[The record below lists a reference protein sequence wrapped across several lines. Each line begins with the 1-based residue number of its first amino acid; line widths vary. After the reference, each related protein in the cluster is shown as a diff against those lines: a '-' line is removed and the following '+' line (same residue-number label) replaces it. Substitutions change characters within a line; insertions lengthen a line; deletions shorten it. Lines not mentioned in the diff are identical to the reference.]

1 MNTIRIGFLLSII
14 FMLQAAPAIAAE
26 QSHSAMYQMAEIMH
40 RLKHYPSPVGK
51 EALKKIVANSA
62 STEREKVLATAM
74 INLEHHVMGSD
85 VPKLKAIIEDNGAS
99 QDERDLASM
108 ILNLNHRPTAAD
120 KARLEKMMQ

>member
-1 MNTIRIGFLLSII
+1 MNTIRVGFLVSII
-14 FMLQAAPAIAAE
+14 FMLQATLAMAAE

-51 EALKKIVANSA
+51 AALQKIVASSA
-62 STEREKVLATAM
+62 STERERVLASAM
-74 INLEHHVMGSD
+74 INLEHHVMAGD

-99 QDERDLASM
+99 ADERDLARI
-108 ILNLNHRPTAAD
+108 ILDLDHRPTAAD